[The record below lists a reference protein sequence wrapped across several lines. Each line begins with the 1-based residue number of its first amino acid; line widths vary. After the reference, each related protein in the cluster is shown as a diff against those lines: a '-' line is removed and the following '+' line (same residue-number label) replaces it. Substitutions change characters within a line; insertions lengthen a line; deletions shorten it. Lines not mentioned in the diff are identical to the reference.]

1 MKISKI
7 FKDGM
12 VDGNPILS
20 QLVGL
25 CSVLAISSTLKNSV
39 TMAVAVIIVTILSNF
54 FISLLRKIIPSK
66 IRIPIYIVIIATF
79 VTIIDLVLHAYL
91 PDMYKQLGLFIPLI
105 VVNCMILARA
115 ESFASKN
122 NVFYSIIDGFASGLG
137 YAIAICALGFVRELI
152 GAGSIWGKQ
161 IFQGASL
168 FVLPPGAFIVLGIFV
183 AIFNI
188 YLLKN
193 KKKEEN

>member
-7 FKDGM
+7 FKNGM
-12 VDGNPILS
+12 IDNNTILS

-39 TMAVAVIIVTILSNF
+39 TMAAAVLIVTILSNF
-54 FISLLRKIIPSK
+54 FISLLRKVIPSK

-122 NVFYSIIDGFASGLG
+122 NVFYSIIDGLASGLG
-137 YAIAICALGFVRELI
+137 YAFAICLLGFVRELI
-152 GAGSIWGKQ
+152 GAGSIWGNK
-161 IFQGASL
+161 IMSGASL

-188 YLLKN
+188 YLLK

>member
-12 VDGNPILS
+12 VDSNPILS

-39 TMAVAVIIVTILSNF
+39 TMAAAVVIVTILSNI
-54 FISLLRKIIPSK
+54 FISLLRRVIPSK

-79 VTIIDLVLHAYL
+79 VTIIDLVLNAYL
-91 PDMYKQLGLFIPLI
+91 PEMYKQLGLFIPLI

-122 NVFYSIIDGFASGLG
+122 NVFYSMLDGLASGLG
-137 YAIAICALGFVRELI
+137 YAFAICALGFVRELI
-152 GAGSIWGKQ
+152 GAGSIWGNQ
-161 IFQGASL
+161 IMPGASL

-188 YLLKN
+188 YLLK

>member
-7 FKDGM
+7 FKNGM
-12 VDGNPILS
+12 IDNNTILS

-39 TMAVAVIIVTILSNF
+39 TMAAAVLIVTILSNF
-54 FISLLRKIIPSK
+54 FISLLRKVIPSK

-122 NVFYSIIDGFASGLG
+122 NVFYSIIDGLA
-137 YAIAICALGFVRELI
+137 EH
-152 GAGSIWGKQ
+152 
-161 IFQGASL
+161 SL
-168 FVLPPGAFIVLGIFV
+168 F
-183 AIFNI
+183 
-188 YLLKN
+188 
-193 KKKEEN
+193 

>member
-7 FKDGM
+7 FKEGLID
-12 VDGNPILS
+12 NNTILS

-39 TMAVAVIIVTILSNF
+39 TMAVAVMIVTILSNF

-122 NVFYSIIDGFASGLG
+122 NVFYSIIDGLASGLG
-137 YAIAICALGFVRELI
+137 YAIAICALVFVRELI

-168 FVLPPGAFIVLGIFV
+168 FVLLPGAFIVLGIFV

-188 YLLKN
+188 YLLK

>member
-1 MKISKI
+1 
-7 FKDGM
+7 M

-39 TMAVAVIIVTILSNF
+39 TMAVAVMIVTILSNI

-122 NVFYSIIDGFASGLG
+122 NVFYSMIDGFASGLG

-188 YLLKN
+188 YLLKS

>member
-12 VDGNPILS
+12 VDSNPILS

-39 TMAVAVIIVTILSNF
+39 TMAAAVLIVTILSNF
-54 FISLLRKIIPSK
+54 FISLLRKVIPSK

-122 NVFYSIIDGFASGLG
+122 NVFYSILDGLASGLG
-137 YAIAICALGFVRELI
+137 YAFAICLLGFVRELI
-152 GAGSIWGKQ
+152 GAGSIWGNK
-161 IFQGASL
+161 IMPGASL

-188 YLLKN
+188 YLLK